1 MVTCWEEELIDARR
15 SSVIEIQV
23 FFGPQKLYKDERIW
37 KASQEEEQRG

>member
-23 FFGPQKLYKDERIW
+23 FFGPQKPNKEERIW
-37 KASQEEEQRG
+37 RASQEEEQRD